1 MSMVVNSKTLKISN
15 YKFEKLG
22 CCAISSKVCF
32 VRDDNSRLYV
42 KAHSILINSI
52 SDFIQPKFGYSEYND
67 GSINYNS
74 LLEKAKSDFGI
85 RIYPPLSINSLMNED
100 LLVTLRDGNSW
111 HELICRKIEIVGYPN
126 PIVKVY
132 SKPHLTLS
140 SNTVNK
146 YTIDSLHLT
155 ERMEE
160 LPKEYYWDNCISY
173 QRYVIFSTELLYSV
187 EAKGK
192 IDIPLRRFTEY
203 RETAWCPNEI
213 SFSQMILTIDFDKMI
228 IYGNYSDVEELPGG
242 RRTSNGWENKY
253 LNRGVTYYKTFELI
267 FDIHK
272 FIENLPNCLGAINGF
287 VQIKD
292 TFNKAPYQKDIII
305 NYKEPLTF
313 KQINEVLQFETDGSE
328 YIDYC

>member
-1 MSMVVNSKTLKISN
+1 
-15 YKFEKLG
+15 
-22 CCAISSKVCF
+22 
-32 VRDDNSRLYV
+32 
-42 KAHSILINSI
+42 
-52 SDFIQPKFGYSEYND
+52 
-67 GSINYNS
+67 
-74 LLEKAKSDFGI
+74 
-85 RIYPPLSINSLMNED
+85 MNED

-173 QRYVIFSTELLYSV
+173 QRYVIFSTELLYSI
-187 EAKGK
+187 ETKGN
-192 IDIPLRRFTEY
+192 IAIPSRRFTNYGESSWFP
-203 RETAWCPNEI
+203 TEI
-213 SFSQMILTIDFDKMI
+213 LFSQMILKIDFDKKI
-228 IYGNYSDVEELPGG
+228 ISGNYSDEEEVEG
-242 RRTSNGWENKY
+242 RRTSNGWEKGY
-253 LNRGVTYYKTFELI
+253 LNRSATYYITFELI

-313 KQINEVLQFETDGSE
+313 KQINEVLKFEVVGSE
-328 YIDYC
+328 YIYYW